1 MDEDEGYMY
10 DEDEE
15 EEEVGSSDFE
25 EHFEMEDEDLT
36 SHRDRREEDDFHYK
50 VLTPDDIVQLMVD
63 TIREVNAV
71 VEVNFCKIK

>member
-1 MDEDEGYMY
+1 MDEDEGFIY

-15 EEEVGSSDFE
+15 EEEDGSSDFE
-25 EHFEMEDEDLT
+25 EHFEMEDEDIT
-36 SHRDRREEDDFHYK
+36 SQRDRREEDDFHYK

-71 VEVNFCKIK
+71 VEVIYR